1 MPLPLLCVQLSGGE
15 RSYTTVA
22 FTLAL
27 GGHTEMPFRA
37 MDEFDVV
44 GGVGCLAVG
53 LLVGWLSVGSKGL
66 VGWVDGQLVGW
77 LAGWLVN

>member
-1 MPLPLLCVQLSGGE
+1 MRSPVATLAWCPHCWPGVPLPLLCVQLSGGE

-44 GGVGCLAVG
+44 GGV
-53 LLVGWLSVGSKGL
+53 
-66 VGWVDGQLVGW
+66 
-77 LAGWLVN
+77 AGWSVD